1 MKFRDIIKRHKKV
14 MKRAERKEKYK
25 PIPAV
30 LKYVK

>member
-1 MKFRDIIKRHKKV
+1 MRFNEIIKRHKKV

-25 PIPAV
+25 PILAV